1 MASEAARTEKERQKI
16 LGDLQTLRNE
26 QRNIVNNI
34 STLEQE
40 LKEHK

>member
-1 MASEAARTEKERQKI
+1 MASEAPRNEKERQKI